1 MGVRAFFQVMST
13 VTFSEVTS
21 RLAASQRLRQR
32 RFEALPPDGPGAPW
46 CEAQGRGPGE
56 STSAAG
62 LVELISSIGTVG
74 VLQPILVEELAD
86 GFRRVVAGARRLMAV
101 RAGRLEDPSNPHFV
115 TVPALICPGPLS
127 GPEIRTW
134 QLIENLARTDLAD
147 GELGA
152 ALMWERCELLAMRL
166 SAAGHPVALEG
177 LSEDPRERWPALE
190 RARLAAGLHG
200 TGAPWSDVLGRL
212 GLQLTAS
219 KAEKVVR
226 AFAMLPAEMSSDMDA
241 HQVAV
246 STRLEWIRFAS
257 TGRAAAADA
266 IWAAL
271 KERGRPALLRSAV
284 ATAQSDPDLEIDAVC
299 DTAEAADAEARAART
314 STRLG
319 LHAVP
324 DLNDNSADGFDSDG
338 VVDANGRFLVAAQTV
353 EEFEVALDRI
363 SGQVRAGAVLGP
375 TAGRLHARLVEL
387 VDMLELDAG
396 RVPRELG
403 REQGAA

>member
-1 MGVRAFFQVMST
+1 VCAFFVVMGT
-13 VTFSEVTS
+13 ITFSEVTE

-32 RFEALPPDGPGAPW
+32 RFETLPPDGPGAPW

-74 VLQPILVEELAD
+74 VLQPILVEELED
-86 GFRRVVAGARRLMAV
+86 GFRRVVAGSRRLMAV
-101 RAGRLEDPSNPHFV
+101 RAGRLEDPTNPHFLA
-115 TVPALICPGPLS
+115 VPALICPGPLS

-166 SAAGHPVALEG
+166 SAAGVSVSG

-190 RARLAAGLHG
+190 RARLDAGLHAM
-200 TGAPWSDVLGRL
+200 GAPWGDVLGRL
-212 GLQLTAS
+212 GLQLTKS

-226 AFAMLPAEMSSDMDA
+226 AFAALPTEMSSDMDA

-246 STRLEWIRFAS
+246 STRLDWIRFAS
-257 TGRAAAADA
+257 TGRAEAADA

-271 KERGRPALLRSAV
+271 KDRGRPTLLRGAIV
-284 ATAQSDPDLEIDAVC
+284 AADATPELDVDEVC
-299 DTAEAADAEARAART
+299 DIAEAADEQARAART
-314 STRLG
+314 ATRLG
-319 LHAVP
+319 LRAVP
-324 DLNDNSADGFDSDG
+324 DLDGEEPVLDG
-338 VVDANGRFLVAAQTV
+338 SGRFLVAAEIVSQFD
-353 EEFEVALDRI
+353 ELLDRI
-363 SGQVRAGAVLGP
+363 VDQVRAGAGLGSGA
-375 TAGRLHARLVEL
+375 THLHDRL
-387 VDMLELDAG
+387 LELAG
-396 RVPRELG
+396 MLVPASSER
-403 REQGAA
+403 GAA